1 MSEKNGNL
9 MKITGWLLI
18 ILILFSGYLI
28 SCFKEFNGFFLFVL
42 VAEMLLVIYFIRRFI
57 HAQVTISRI
66 VLALIFI
73 YSGFVKGV
81 DPVGT
86 EYRIADYFI
95 AFGTDWAIPFA
106 LPLSI
111 ILNAAEFILG
121 VLLLFNVSIRITSW
135 LVILM
140 MAVFTIVTINDALY
154 DPVPDCGCF
163 GDAIILTNWQTLYK
177 NLAIDALLLIVFFS
191 RNRTVK
197 WFTVKIEWAV
207 LAISVAGFVFFEIYN
222 VRHLPVI
229 DFRDWK
235 TGNKMV
241 NENSLPLKY
250 YLTYRNIVTGK
261 EKEYTSP
268 DYPYNDSVWLSQWEF
283 VKQRVF
289 DPNPRLHDMRIED
302 KDGNDFTADF
312 IENPDYQFLFI
323 AYDISRTSLKNIDI
337 TRNFINKSFESG
349 LSFIAITSS
358 LPEDVYN
365 YKQDNDLD
373 LDFYYSDDVPL
384 MTMIRSN
391 PGLILMKEGVVIEKW
406 HYNDFPSFSE
416 FEVEYQIK
424 QD

>member
-28 SCFKEFNGFFLFVL
+28 SCFEEFNGFFLFVL
-42 VAEMLLVIYFIRRFI
+42 AAEMFLVIYFIRRFI
-57 HAQVTISRI
+57 HAQITISRI

-95 AFGTDWAIPFA
+95 AFGSDWAIPLA

-111 ILNAAEFILG
+111 VLNAAEFILG
-121 VLLLFNVSIRITSW
+121 VLLLLNVSIRITSW
-135 LVILM
+135 LVFLM

-163 GDAIILTNWQTLYK
+163 GDAIILANWQTLYK
-177 NLAIDALLLIVFFS
+177 NLVIDALLLIVFFS
-191 RNRTVK
+191 RNRTVR

-207 LAISVAGFVFFEIYN
+207 LVISVVGFVFFEIYN
-222 VRHLPVI
+222 IRHLPII

-235 TGNKMV
+235 VGNKMV
-241 NENSLPLKY
+241 NEDPLPLKY
-250 YLTYRNIVTGK
+250 YLTYRNIETN
-261 EKEYTSP
+261 EEQDYLSP

-283 VKQRVF
+283 VKQRVI
-289 DPNPRLHDMRIED
+289 DPNPRLHDLRIED
-302 KDGNDFTADF
+302 EDGNDFTANF

-337 TRNFINKSFESG
+337 TRNFINESFESG

-406 HYNDFPSFSE
+406 HYNDFASFNE
-416 FEVEYQIK
+416 FETKYLLE
-424 QD
+424 

>member
-28 SCFKEFNGFFLFVL
+28 SCFEEFNGFFLFVL

-57 HAQVTISRI
+57 HAQITISRI

-95 AFGTDWAIPFA
+95 AFGSDWAIPLA

-111 ILNAAEFILG
+111 VLNAAEFILG
-121 VLLLFNVSIRITSW
+121 VLLLLNVSIRITSW
-135 LVILM
+135 LVFLM

-163 GDAIILTNWQTLYK
+163 GDAIILANWQTLYK
-177 NLAIDALLLIVFFS
+177 NLVIDALLLIVFFS
-191 RNRTVK
+191 RNRTVR

-207 LAISVAGFVFFEIYN
+207 LVISVVGFVFFEIYN
-222 VRHLPVI
+222 IRHLPII

-235 TGNKMV
+235 VGNKMV
-241 NENSLPLKY
+241 NEDPLPLKY
-250 YLTYRNIVTGK
+250 YLTYRNIETN
-261 EKEYTSP
+261 EEQDYLSP

-283 VKQRVF
+283 VKQRVI
-289 DPNPRLHDMRIED
+289 DPNPRLHD
-302 KDGNDFTADF
+302 
-312 IENPDYQFLFI
+312 
-323 AYDISRTSLKNIDI
+323 
-337 TRNFINKSFESG
+337 
-349 LSFIAITSS
+349 
-358 LPEDVYN
+358 
-365 YKQDNDLD
+365 
-373 LDFYYSDDVPL
+373 
-384 MTMIRSN
+384 
-391 PGLILMKEGVVIEKW
+391 
-406 HYNDFPSFSE
+406 
-416 FEVEYQIK
+416 
-424 QD
+424 